1 MKLTIAALR
10 SGTDPVGPL
19 PPAAFHRTLEE
30 PLVCPKCHVSY
41 NLVVDYDQSVGR
53 FFEQESRPLIQLLK
67 KTILIGHSHGHRI
80 THFETAGV
88 VVKRFT
94 DADTKGLS
102 KP

>member
-53 FFEQESRPLIQLLK
+53 FFEQESRPLILLLK

-80 THFETAGV
+80 THFETSGV
-88 VVKRFT
+88 VVKRYT
-94 DADTKGLS
+94 EAETKGLTQT
-102 KP
+102 